1 MICHEKSDLLDKY
14 QKEVRAYSEAVLKMR
29 QYGAALPR
37 VEFEIVWNVVVR
49 TRELCNT
56 AYRSLENHV
65 AEHRC

>member
-37 VEFEIVWNVVVR
+37 VEFEILWNSVVNAHDV
-49 TRELCNT
+49 CNA
-56 AYRSLENHV
+56 AYRSFQTHV